1 MWPHVESRYRGN
13 QVSGRL
19 LERILIQYDW
29 RLIQRGHVDTET
41 YLVRKETGEW
51 KWVMLPQVKERL
63 GQQELEGARRV
74 LIWRFFRRS
83 MALTTL
89 RFQTSSLQNCEIVY
103 FCFLFVVFFG
113 HAVWHVGSNPCP
125 LQGSMES
132 SLNHQ
137 GSPISVFKAPLSVVL
152 VMRILGN

>member
-1 MWPHVESRYRGN
+1 MWPNVESCYRGN

-51 KWVMLPQVKERL
+51 RWVMLPQVKERL

-103 FCFLFVVFFG
+103 FCFLFVVFFLAMLCG
-113 HAVWHVGSNPCP
+113 MLDRTHAPCKEVWSLHWTIREVLFLCLKLPC
-125 LQGSMES
+125 LWYWLWES
-132 SLNHQ
+132 
-137 GSPISVFKAPLSVVL
+137 
-152 VMRILGN
+152 